1 MEEKPK
7 KFVLANTGFYV
18 CEPSVFNFLPKSK
31 KFGMNEVINLLQK
44 KRKKVGIFPIKDNEW
59 QDTGNWLNYMNI
71 IQKEQ

>member
-44 KRKKVGIFPIKDNEW
+44 KRKSW
-59 QDTGNWLNYMNI
+59 NI
-71 IQKEQ
+71 SDQR